1 MFSLDILRIPIKN
14 EVFSWEVL
22 RIQKNEP
29 KNEGEDKKNDKTRS
43 TADIKSSKTHLP
55 NAWQSFWVDLES
67 QKGSQETPK
76 SARKEP
82 KRAPE
87 RSQDHLRI

>member
-1 MFSLDILRIPIKN
+1 MPFKSEVSSLD
-14 EVFSWEVL
+14 VL
-22 RIQKNEP
+22 RLLKNQP
-29 KNEGEDKKNDKTRS
+29 KDEGQDNNNDTTRS
-43 TADIKSSKTHLP
+43 TADIKSSNTHLL
-55 NAWQSFWVDLES
+55 NACHPFLVDLES